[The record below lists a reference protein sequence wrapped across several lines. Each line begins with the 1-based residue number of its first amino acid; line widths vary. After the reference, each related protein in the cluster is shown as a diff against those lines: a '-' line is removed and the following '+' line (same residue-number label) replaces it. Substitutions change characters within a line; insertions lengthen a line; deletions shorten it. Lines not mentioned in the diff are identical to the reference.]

1 MTSSLTVA
9 HVRGF
14 RAGRRGP
21 DGSQNALT
29 AVTTQPV
36 AVDCLGVADPMESAG
51 AGYCVVTTSL
61 PMPTQPHMGAVAS
74 SPGAGQQGAGGGVV
88 YWMPV
93 VTVPYASS
101 MGQVNLAWA
110 PSQDPYGKDLPLT
123 GTPLLAVC
131 VCVCVCV
138 CVYVCV
144 CVCVCVY
151 LVCMCVGVCG
161 LLVCVWCG
169 FCVCIY
175 GLSVWFVWAQLC
187 VTVSMW
193 LAGEY
198 MCVCGV
204 CV

>member
-1 MTSSLTVA
+1 MTSPLTVAHVRVTSSLTVAHVRVTSPLTVAHVRVTSPLTVAHVRVTSSLTVAHVRVTSSLTVA

-131 VCVCVCV
+131 VCV
-138 CVYVCV
+138 
-144 CVCVCVY
+144 
-151 LVCMCVGVCG
+151 
-161 LLVCVWCG
+161 
-169 FCVCIY
+169 
-175 GLSVWFVWAQLC
+175 LSLIHI
-187 VTVSMW
+187 
-193 LAGEY
+193 
-198 MCVCGV
+198 
-204 CV
+204 